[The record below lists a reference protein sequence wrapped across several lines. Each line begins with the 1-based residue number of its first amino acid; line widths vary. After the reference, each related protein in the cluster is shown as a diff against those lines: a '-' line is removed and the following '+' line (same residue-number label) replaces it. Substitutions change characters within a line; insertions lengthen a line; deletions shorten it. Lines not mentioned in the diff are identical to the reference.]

1 MKLSTH
7 NQLAMLYRN
16 FYNVSYLPNNLCNY
30 FWLLLVVL
38 ICTPL
43 VYPALI
49 LNKIICPFKWI
60 SPGSGYTRGYRTN
73 IPTVI
78 GIIFNGLIF
87 VFGILLSQIMYGKYL
102 FDLLEL
108 HEIYTNGIIL
118 LSIIVTSIVT
128 IVFIIKKIP
137 HHEETDEEWRLK
149 FQAKNAKQQLKELK
163 YKQSFRYLLIQRF
176 KAWKNNNC
184 PIIEWDTSKE

>member
-16 FYNVSYLPNNLCNY
+16 FYNRSFLPNNLCNY
-30 FWLLLVVL
+30 FWLLLVAL
-38 ICTPL
+38 ICTPF
-43 VYPALI
+43 VYPVLI
-49 LNKIICPFKWI
+49 LNKFI
-60 SPGSGYTRGYRTN
+60 SPFEWSYSQYYRRSSYNN
-73 IPTVI
+73 IPIVI
-78 GIIFNGLIF
+78 GVVFNVLIF
-87 VFGILLSQIMYGKYL
+87 LFGILLSQMIYGRSI
-102 FDLLEL
+102 FNLLEL

-118 LSIIVTSIVT
+118 TSIVLTLIVT

-137 HHEETDEEWRLK
+137 YHEETDEEWELK
-149 FQAKNAKQQLKELK
+149 YKAKNAKQQLKELR
-163 YKQSFRYLLIQRF
+163 YKQSFRYLLVQRF